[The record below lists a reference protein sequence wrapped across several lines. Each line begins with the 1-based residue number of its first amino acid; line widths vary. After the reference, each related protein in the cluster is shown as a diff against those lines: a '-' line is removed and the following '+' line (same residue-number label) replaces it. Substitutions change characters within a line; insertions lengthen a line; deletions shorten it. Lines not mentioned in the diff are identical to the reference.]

1 MKKIFDRKYIESIAK
16 ENDSLFSDKLNEVLL
31 NVVSLA
37 IEDLSKKIP
46 FVTLDNCI
54 IQPVNET
61 FSGALTPMSKYMYL
75 LGIGSPQ
82 LEANC
87 VNYNGSFKKF
97 KKRLAQAWRD
107 SRRKSKRKMKKEAL
121 KKSLEGPKYEEFEPE
136 RYNIDS
142 FKHDLQTAIVQH
154 LSQTSLVY
162 NTSDRL
168 IIQGKDDFGSI
179 SQIEI
184 IPVIYDGEVF
194 KYFISKRKGFMKIN
208 MSERLLNF
216 NIKYEAVG
224 DNFLKELKI
233 FNTLFKNV
241 TKEIPSQFFLESLLY
256 NVPDQMYQG
265 KDLYQITVNIIN
277 YLNMANIEDF
287 ITTED
292 KSLKLFKSPLTRN
305 SGMIFGKFMR
315 NI

>member
-1 MKKIFDRKYIESIAK
+1 MKKLFDRKYIENILK
-16 ENDSLFSDKLNEVLL
+16 ENDTLFSEKLNESLV

-37 IEDLSKKIP
+37 IEDLSTKIP
-46 FVTLDNCI
+46 FVTLENCI

-87 VNYNGSFKKF
+87 VNYSRSFQKFRKK
-97 KKRLAQAWRD
+97 LVQAWND

-121 KKSLEGPKYEEFEPE
+121 KKSLEGPKFEEFEPE
-136 RYNIDS
+136 RYNIES
-142 FKHDLQTAIVQH
+142 FKHDLQTALAQH
-154 LSQTSLVY
+154 LSETSIVY

-179 SQIEI
+179 SQIEL

-208 MSERLLNF
+208 MKQRLLNF
-216 NIKYEAVG
+216 NIKFESVG
-224 DNFLKELKI
+224 ENFLKELKI
-233 FNTLFKNV
+233 FNTLFKNI

-256 NVPDQMYQG
+256 NVPDQIYQG
-265 KDLYQITVNIIN
+265 NDLYQITVNIIN
-277 YLNMANIEDF
+277 YLNMANMEDF
-287 ITTED
+287 VTTED
-292 KSLKLFKSPLTRN
+292 KSLKLFKSPLTKN
-305 SGMIFGKFMR
+305 SIILFSKFIK